1 MDHSLQL
8 LLFVLICL
16 FSYLIYKMA
25 VYKINTEKG
34 YDISIDS
41 QLNEKPK
48 ITIKRT
54 REIPPPNPP
63 KNLPPTKKQTTKNPY
78 EEWNRSWL
86 SRNTSIKTCYNN
98 CSGLRTNDYI
108 RCSEKCLSQ
117 DRFGK

>member
-16 FSYLIYKMA
+16 FVYLIYKMA

-54 REIPPPNPP
+54 REIPPSNPP
-63 KNLPPTKKQTTKNPY
+63 STKKQPKKNSY

-86 SRNTSIKTCYNN
+86 SRNTAIKTCYNN
-98 CSGLRTNDYI
+98 CNGLGTNDYI

>member
-16 FSYLIYKMA
+16 FVYLIYKMA

-41 QLNEKPK
+41 QPNEKPN

-54 REIPPPNPP
+54 REIPPPLP
-63 KNLPPTKKQTTKNPY
+63 PPTKKQPQKNPY

-86 SRNTSIKTCYNN
+86 SRNTAIKTCYNN
-98 CSGLRTNDYI
+98 CNGLRTNDYI